1 MTNIRNINL
10 ALLILIQWNL
20 HAGTINI
27 IKQEEAIW
35 VSVPVI
41 QDTGFYIEE
50 SSDMVEWH
58 SVSDRSMGP
67 KTHKIN
73 FSLIKDKSF
82 YRLQTWAMEDEEI
95 LIAIVG
101 DSTVA
106 DLESND
112 FKFCGW
118 GEAFPTFFN
127 ANATVLNFALAGLST
142 RNFLGGID
150 GKGAD
155 SYWLNLLK
163 RAKPHFVLMQFGIID
178 ETSKVPEKLTTI
190 EEYKDNY
197 RVLVKEIRN
206 YGGTPIILSP
216 ANRAVFN
223 PNNALIPWMGERAV
237 AGREVSNELN
247 VHFINLNKL
256 TAELYQ
262 KLGPDGVSDIIA
274 EGDEVHYSPE
284 GAEII
289 SKLIVNR
296 LPNYLRYFLEE

>member
-67 KTHKIN
+67 KTHKIK

>member
-1 MTNIRNINL
+1 MTKTTII
-10 ALLILIQWNL
+10 AFSILILFQCGL
-20 HAGTINI
+20 HASSIKI
-27 IKQEEAIW
+27 IKQKES
-35 VSVPVI
+35 VLLSVPII

-50 SSDMVEWH
+50 SSDMVQWH
-58 SVSDRSMGP
+58 TVSDRGMGP
-67 KTHKIN
+67 KTHQIN
-73 FSLIKDKSF
+73 ILENKNKSF
-82 YRLQTWAMEDEEI
+82 YRLHTWAMEDEEI
-95 LIAIVG
+95 YIAIIG

-118 GEAFPTFFN
+118 GEAFPIFFN
-127 ANATVLNFALAGLST
+127 TNATILNFALAGLST
-142 RNFLGGID
+142 RNFLGGND

-216 ANRAVFN
+216 ANRAEFKS
-223 PNNALIPWMGERAV
+223 NNDLDPWMGDRAI
-237 AGREVSNELN
+237 AGGEVSNELS

-256 TAELYQ
+256 TGELYQ
-262 KLGPDGVSDIIA
+262 RLGPNGVSDIIA
-274 EGDEVHYSPE
+274 EGDKVHYSPE

>member
-1 MTNIRNINL
+1 MTNIRNFNL
-10 ALLILIQWNL
+10 ALIILIQWNL
-20 HAGTINI
+20 HAGSINI
-27 IKQEEAIW
+27 TKQEEAIW

-67 KTHKIN
+67 KTHKIK
-73 FSLIKDKSF
+73 FTPIKDKSF

-118 GEAFPTFFN
+118 GEAFPIFFN

-289 SKLIVNR
+289 SKLIINR